1 MRYIGIVVWIGII
14 SMVLPGNCFT
24 RAYAQEQPRIQEEAE
39 EGGEFA
45 LTDQPL
51 EIWTFLDDHR
61 VITGK
66 TLHLTVQV
74 MWKLGVTVNLEG
86 MEKIN
91 LSPFTIEGVTIG
103 ERQIFDNE
111 HDYAV
116 VTYALSLPSDIKS
129 GIYSIPS
136 FSLSYR
142 NEVDK
147 TEGTATSA
155 PIAIKK
161 VAILI
166 EGKVDKDVITIGDHI
181 TYTLTIRHEKNVTI
195 LWESI
200 EKLNFSPFEV
210 LQKDIKKTTERN
222 VEKVSITYTLSL
234 YEWGGKKKAQEIP
247 GLTVLYYGGSPSQ
260 SNTAKAERLLI
271 ETQEVK
277 TTSIPIILNSLLKA
291 VDVPLEG
298 IKGPMFYS
306 RRHTF
311 FHGYL
316 PMGIGVILFV
326 FLGTATLRS
335 VVGRLSSAPP
345 KPVAET
351 PHIVLERL
359 KNTLALFQYTE
370 DDALNRNNIHNVNK
384 ALRAYMGML
393 IGISNE
399 RAQSATT
406 SDFLKYNTQKH
417 LPEEI
422 STITQT
428 VLKQLDELIFGRHMG
443 KEAVDRMLEGI
454 KEIIERTSL
463 KIS

>member
-14 SMVLPGNCFT
+14 SAFFPGNCFT

-86 MEKIN
+86 MDKID
-91 LSPFTIEGVTIG
+91 LSPFTIEGVTVG

-116 VTYALSLPSDIKS
+116 ITYALSLPSDIKA

-222 VEKVSITYTLSL
+222 VEKISITYTLSL

-260 SNTAKAERLLI
+260 SNTA
-271 ETQEVK
+271 
-277 TTSIPIILNSLLKA
+277 
-291 VDVPLEG
+291 
-298 IKGPMFYS
+298 
-306 RRHTF
+306 
-311 FHGYL
+311 
-316 PMGIGVILFV
+316 
-326 FLGTATLRS
+326 
-335 VVGRLSSAPP
+335 
-345 KPVAET
+345 
-351 PHIVLERL
+351 
-359 KNTLALFQYTE
+359 
-370 DDALNRNNIHNVNK
+370 
-384 ALRAYMGML
+384 
-393 IGISNE
+393 
-399 RAQSATT
+399 
-406 SDFLKYNTQKH
+406 
-417 LPEEI
+417 
-422 STITQT
+422 
-428 VLKQLDELIFGRHMG
+428 
-443 KEAVDRMLEGI
+443 
-454 KEIIERTSL
+454 
-463 KIS
+463 